1 MQNAQ
6 LKLFYQSLRKR
17 GMFLESWVSCTRLNL
32 EAAVASD
39 LSGTSIS
46 SNLSGESHWWWT
58 SSNMAKGGA
67 GPSTYSSPI
76 RLYHC
81 TGFRQTTCSESCHLK
96 PVTPY
101 IPARVTLHRVIGII
115 QYLFSR
121 AVSYTFKDMLWVR
134 ELARE
139 PLSLGSPQDIAQDV
153 TASWNLLDAHKPR
166 PEWSV
171 FPTGSELQHFWLR
184 TLSCKLPLQSI
195 LIKVLKMWKTLLCK
209 RDPKFIEGHRLA

>member
-17 GMFLESWVSCTRLNL
+17 GMFLESWVSCTRLNV

-46 SNLSGESHWWWT
+46 SNLSGESHWWWI

-67 GPSTYSSPI
+67 GPSTYSSPK

-81 TGFRQTTCSESCHLK
+81 TGFNLQRILSSQTCHTLHIGSCHIASCRWYHTISVQLCS
-96 PVTPY
+96 
-101 IPARVTLHRVIGII
+101 I
-115 QYLFSR
+115 
-121 AVSYTFKDMLWVR
+121 YTFKDMLWVR

-139 PLSLGSPQDIAQDV
+139 PLSLWSPQDIPQDV

-195 LIKVLKMWKTLLCK
+195 LIKVLKMWKTLLCR